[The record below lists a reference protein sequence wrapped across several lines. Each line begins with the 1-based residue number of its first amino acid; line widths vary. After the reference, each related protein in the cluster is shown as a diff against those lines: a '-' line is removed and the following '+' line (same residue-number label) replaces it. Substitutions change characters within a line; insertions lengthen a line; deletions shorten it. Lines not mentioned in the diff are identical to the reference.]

1 MHTCKRR
8 CVVYHLSM
16 SRKLDV
22 LSAISR
28 DVAQVFF
35 ASVFVGP
42 VVSGQ
47 ATPFL
52 IFSGLVLSV
61 LAWLLSVG
69 FVND

>member
-1 MHTCKRR
+1 
-8 CVVYHLSM
+8 
-16 SRKLDV
+16 V